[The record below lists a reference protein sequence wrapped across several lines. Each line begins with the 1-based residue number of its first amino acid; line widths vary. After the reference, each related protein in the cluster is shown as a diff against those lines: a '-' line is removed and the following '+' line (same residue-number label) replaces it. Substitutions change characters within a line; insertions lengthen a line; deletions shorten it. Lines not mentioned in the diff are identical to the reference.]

1 MKFLII
7 LAWKNLSRYRK
18 RTIITAA
25 ALAFGLGLYIFMDSM
40 LVGAEVESERNL
52 IWYETASARIMHE
65 DYWAEKDSLPL
76 KYALDNRG
84 ELLAKLEAE
93 GIAATPRTVF
103 FGEIIM
109 MKDPYPEDGSMFTK
123 IFAIDPATDEDV
135 FEFKK
140 TIVAGRYLEPGE
152 DGVML
157 GSWLAEDI
165 GAEIGFPLTI
175 VTRGRDGYKQT
186 IDVEVVGII
195 NCPNPY
201 INRAS
206 MFIPLYTADYYLAME
221 GGVTEI
227 DIKYKD
233 YKKAEA
239 VSMELEEKLGKDL
252 NGWVILPWQIL
263 AKDYVMFSEM
273 KQGGSSIFLLLVFV
287 IAAVGVS
294 NTMLMAVFERERE
307 LGMMRAMGMK
317 DSQVK
322 MAFFIEA
329 AGIGVIGSICG
340 IILGVILDFWLVNYG
355 IDFTFMV
362 RDIDIGYRISGIFY
376 GAWNFTTMIQAL
388 IIGVFMTIGVAY
400 FPIRRGLKLEIT
412 ECLRDK

>member
-1 MKFLII
+1 MKFLIT

-40 LVGAEVESERNL
+40 LMGAEIESERNL
-52 IWYETASARIMHE
+52 IWYETASARIMHQ

-76 KYALDNRG
+76 KYALDNTD
-84 ELLAKLEAE
+84 ELLAKLDKE

-109 MKDPYPEDGSMFTK
+109 LKDPYPEDGSMFTK

-140 TIVAGRYLEPGE
+140 TIEAGRYLEPGE
-152 DGVML
+152 EGVML

-206 MFIPLYTADYYLAME
+206 LFIPLDTADYYLAME

-227 DIKYKD
+227 DLKYKD
-233 YKKAEA
+233 YNEAEK
-239 VSMELEEKLGKDL
+239 VSIELEKKLGKDL

-273 KQGGSSIFLLLVFV
+273 KKGGSSIFLLLVFV

-322 MAFFIEA
+322 TAFFIEA

-340 IILGVILDFWLVNYG
+340 IILGVILDFWLVNWG
-355 IDFTFMV
+355 IDFSFMMRQV
-362 RDIDIGYRISGIFY
+362 DSGYRISGIFY

-388 IIGVFMTIGVAY
+388 IIGVFMTVGVAY

-412 ECLRDK
+412 DCLRDK

>member
-40 LVGAEVESERNL
+40 LVGLEVDSERNL
-52 IWYETASARIMHE
+52 IWFETSSARIMNK
-65 DYWAEKDSLPL
+65 DYWAEKDTLPL
-76 KYALDNRG
+76 KYALDNTN
-84 ELLAKLEAE
+84 ELMERLDKE

-103 FGEIIM
+103 SGEIIM
-109 MKDPYPEDGSMFTK
+109 MKDPYLEDGSMFTK
-123 IFAIDPATDEDV
+123 IFAIDPATDENV

-140 TIVAGRYLEPGE
+140 TIEAGRYLEPGE

-165 GAEIGFPLTI
+165 GAEVGFPLTI
-175 VTRGRDGYKQT
+175 ITRGRDGYKQT
-186 IDVEVVGII
+186 IDVEIVGII

-206 MFIPLYTADYYLAME
+206 MFIPLDTADYYLAME

-227 DIKYKD
+227 NLKYTD
-233 YKKAEA
+233 YTKAET

-263 AKDYVMFSEM
+263 AKDFVSLAEM
-273 KQGGSSIFLLLVFV
+273 KRGSSSIFLLLVFV

-322 MAFFIEA
+322 TAFFLEA
-329 AGIGVIGSICG
+329 TGIGVIGSIFG
-340 IILGVILDFWLVNYG
+340 IILGIGLNFWIVNYG
-355 IDFTFMV
+355 IDYSFMM
-362 RDIDIGYRISGIFY
+362 REIDVGYRIAGVAR
-376 GAWNFTTMIQAL
+376 GVWNFDTMIQAL
-388 IIGVFMTIGVAY
+388 ILGVIMTVGVAY

-412 ECLRDK
+412 ECLKDK

>member
-25 ALAFGLGLYIFMDSM
+25 ALAFGLGMYIFMDSM

-76 KYALDNRG
+76 KYALDNTD
-84 ELLAKLEAE
+84 ELLTLLKEE
-93 GIAATPRTVF
+93 GIPATPRTVF

-135 FEFKK
+135 FEFKR
-140 TIVAGRYLEPGE
+140 TIEAGRYLEPGE

-206 MFIPLYTADYYLAME
+206 MFIPLETADYYLAME

-227 DIKYKD
+227 DIKYRD
-233 YKKAEA
+233 YKKAET
-239 VSMELEEKLGKDL
+239 VSMGLEEKLGKDL
-252 NGWVILPWQIL
+252 NGWVILPWQVL

>member
-7 LAWKNLSRYRK
+7 LAWKNLSRYKK
-18 RTIITAA
+18 RTIITAG
-25 ALAFGLGLYIFMDSM
+25 ALAFGIGLYIFMDSM
-40 LVGAEVESERNL
+40 LMGAEVESERNL
-52 IWYETASARIMHE
+52 IWFETSSARIMHQ
-65 DYWAEKDSLPL
+65 DYWSEKDSLPL
-76 KYALDNRG
+76 KYALDNTD
-84 ELLAKLEAE
+84 ELLARLDKE

-109 MKDPYPEDGSMFTK
+109 LKDPYPEDGSMFTK

-140 TIVAGRYLEPGE
+140 TIEAGRYLEPGE
-152 DGVML
+152 EGVML

-206 MFIPLYTADYYLAME
+206 LFIPLDTADYYLAME

-227 DIKYKD
+227 DLKYKD
-233 YKKAEA
+233 YNEAEK
-239 VSMELEEKLGKDL
+239 VSIELEKKLGKDL

-273 KQGGSSIFLLLVFV
+273 KKGGSSIFLLLVFV

-322 MAFFIEA
+322 TTFFIEA
-329 AGIGVIGSICG
+329 AGIGIIGSIFG

-355 IDFTFMV
+355 IDFSFMI
-362 RDIDIGYRISGIFY
+362 RDMDIGYRISGIFY

-388 IIGVFMTIGVAY
+388 IIGVFMTVGVAY

>member
-52 IWYETASARIMHE
+52 IWYETASARIMHM

-76 KYALDNRG
+76 KYALDNTG
-84 ELLAKLEAE
+84 ELLTKLEAE

-140 TIVAGRYLEPGE
+140 TIEAGRYLEPGE

-165 GAEIGFPLTI
+165 GAEVGFPLTI
-175 VTRGRDGYKQT
+175 VTRGRDGYKET

-206 MFIPLYTADYYLAME
+206 MFIPLETADYYLAME

-233 YKKAEA
+233 YKKAET
-239 VSMELEEKLGKDL
+239 VSVELEEKLGKDL

-322 MAFFIEA
+322 TAFFIEA
-329 AGIGVIGSICG
+329 AGIGIIGSIFG
-340 IILGVILDFWLVNYG
+340 IILGLILDFWLVNYG
-355 IDFTFMV
+355 IDFSFMV

-376 GAWNFTTMIQAL
+376 GAWNFGTMIQAL
-388 IIGVFMTIGVAY
+388 IIGVFMTVGVAY
-400 FPIRRGLKLEIT
+400 FPIKRGLKLEIT

>member
-1 MKFLII
+1 MKFLIT

-40 LVGAEVESERNL
+40 LMGAEVESERNL
-52 IWYETASARIMHE
+52 IWFETSSARIMHQ

-84 ELLAKLEAE
+84 ELLTRLDKE

-109 MKDPYPEDGSMFTK
+109 LKDPYPEDGSMFTK

-140 TIVAGRYLEPGE
+140 TIEAGRYLEPGE

-206 MFIPLYTADYYLAME
+206 LFIPLDTADYYLAME

-227 DIKYKD
+227 DLKYRD
-233 YKKAEA
+233 YKEAEK
-239 VSMELEEKLGKDL
+239 VSIELEKKLGKDL

-273 KQGGSSIFLLLVFV
+273 KKGGSSIFLLLVFV

-322 MAFFIEA
+322 IAFFIEA
-329 AGIGVIGSICG
+329 AGIGIIGSIFG
-340 IILGVILDFWLVNYG
+340 IILGFILDFWLVNYG
-355 IDFTFMV
+355 IDFSFMI
-362 RDIDIGYRISGIFY
+362 RDMDIGYRISGIFY

-388 IIGVFMTIGVAY
+388 FVGVFMTVGVAY

-412 ECLRDK
+412 DCLRDK

>member
-1 MKFLII
+1 MKFLIV
-7 LAWKNLSRYRK
+7 LAWKNLSRYKK

-40 LVGAEVESERNL
+40 LLGAEVESERNL
-52 IWYETASARIMHE
+52 IWYETASARIMHQ
-65 DYWAEKDSLPL
+65 DYWEEKDSLPL
-76 KYALDNRG
+76 KYALDNTE
-84 ELLAKLEAE
+84 ELLARLDKE

-109 MKDPYPEDGSMFTK
+109 TKDPYPEDGSMFTK

-140 TIVAGRYLEPGE
+140 TIEAGRYLEPGE
-152 DGVML
+152 EGVML

-165 GAEIGFPLTI
+165 GAKVGFPLTI
-175 VTRGRDGYKQT
+175 VTRGKDGYKQT

-206 MFIPLYTADYYLAME
+206 MFIPLDTADYYLAME

-227 DIKYKD
+227 DLKYRH
-233 YKKAEA
+233 YKEAEK
-239 VSMELEEKLGKDL
+239 VSIELEDKLRDDL

-263 AKDYVMFSEM
+263 AKQYVMFTEM
-273 KQGGSSIFLLLVFV
+273 KRGGSGIFLILVFV

-322 MAFFIEA
+322 TAFFIEA
-329 AGIGVIGSICG
+329 AGIGIIGSIFG
-340 IILGVILDFWLVNYG
+340 IILGFVLDFWLVNYG
-355 IDFTFMV
+355 IDFSFMM
-362 RDIDIGYRISGIFY
+362 RDMDVGYRISGIFY
-376 GAWNFTTMIQAL
+376 GAWNFATMVKAL
-388 IIGVFMTIGVAY
+388 IFGVIMTAGVSY

>member
-25 ALAFGLGLYIFMDSM
+25 ALAFGLGMYIFMDSM

-76 KYALDNRG
+76 KYALDNTD
-84 ELLAKLEAE
+84 ELLTLLKEE
-93 GIAATPRTVF
+93 GIPATPRTVF

-135 FEFKK
+135 FEFKR
-140 TIVAGRYLEPGE
+140 TIEAGRYLEPGE

-206 MFIPLYTADYYLAME
+206 MFIPLETADYYLAME

-227 DIKYKD
+227 DIKYRD
-233 YKKAEA
+233 YKKAET
-239 VSMELEEKLGKDL
+239 VSMGLEEKLGKDL

>member
-18 RTIITAA
+18 RTIITAV

-40 LVGAEVESERNL
+40 LVGLEVESERNL

-65 DYWAEKDSLPL
+65 DYWAEKDTLPL
-76 KYALDNRG
+76 KYALDNID
-84 ELLAKLEAE
+84 ELLAKLKKE
-93 GIAATPRTVF
+93 GIPATPRTVF
-103 FGEIIM
+103 SGEIIM
-109 MKDPYPEDGSMFTK
+109 MQDPYPEDGSMFTK
-123 IFAIDPATDEDV
+123 IFAIDPETDENV

-140 TIVAGRYLEPGE
+140 TIEKGRYLKPGE
-152 DGVML
+152 EGVML

-165 GAEIGFPLTI
+165 GAEVGFPLTI
-175 VTRGRDGYKQT
+175 ITRGRDGYKET

-206 MFIPLYTADYYLAME
+206 LFIPLDIADYYLAME

-233 YKKAEA
+233 YKKAET
-239 VSMELEEKLGKDL
+239 VSPELEEKLGKDL

-263 AKDYVMFSEM
+263 ARDFVMLAQA
-273 KQGGSSIFLLLVFV
+273 KKGGSSVFLLLVFV

-294 NTMLMAVFERERE
+294 NTMLMAVFEREKE

-322 MAFFIEA
+322 TAFFIEA
-329 AGIGVIGSICG
+329 AGIGIIGSIFG
-340 IILGVILDFWLVNYG
+340 IIVGIGLDFWLVNYG
-355 IDFTFMV
+355 IDYSFFMREMDV
-362 RDIDIGYRISGIFY
+362 GYRISGIAY
-376 GAWNFTTMIQAL
+376 GVWNTNTMIQAL
-388 IIGVFMTIGVAY
+388 IIGVLMTVGVAY
-400 FPIRRGLKLEIT
+400 FPIKRGLKLEIT
-412 ECLRDK
+412 EALRDK

>member
-1 MKFLII
+1 MKFLIT

-40 LVGAEVESERNL
+40 LMGAEIESERNL
-52 IWYETASARIMHE
+52 IWYETASARIMHQ

-76 KYALDNRG
+76 KYALDNTD
-84 ELLAKLEAE
+84 ELLAKLDKE

-109 MKDPYPEDGSMFTK
+109 LKDPYPEDGSMFTK

-140 TIVAGRYLEPGE
+140 TIEAGRYLEPGE
-152 DGVML
+152 EGVML

-186 IDVEVVGII
+186 IDVEVVGIL

-206 MFIPLYTADYYLAME
+206 LFIPLDTADYYLAME

-227 DIKYKD
+227 DLKYKD
-233 YKKAEA
+233 YNEAEK
-239 VSMELEEKLGKDL
+239 VSIELEKKLGKDL

-273 KQGGSSIFLLLVFV
+273 KKGGSSIFLLLVFV

-322 MAFFIEA
+322 TAFFIEA

-340 IILGVILDFWLVNYG
+340 IILGVILDFWLVNWG
-355 IDFTFMV
+355 IDFSFMMRQV
-362 RDIDIGYRISGIFY
+362 DSGYRISGIFY

-388 IIGVFMTIGVAY
+388 IIGVFMTVGVAY

-412 ECLRDK
+412 DCLRDK

>member
-1 MKFLII
+1 MKFLVI
-7 LAWKNLSRYRK
+7 LALKNLSRYRK

-25 ALAFGLGLYIFMDSM
+25 ALAFGLGMYIFMDSM
-40 LVGAEVESERNL
+40 LVGAEIDSERNL
-52 IWYETASARIMHE
+52 IWYETTSARIMHE
-65 DYWAEKDSLPL
+65 NYWEEKDSLPL
-76 KYALDNRG
+76 KYALDNTE
-84 ELLAKLEAE
+84 ELLVKLKEE
-93 GIAATPRTVF
+93 GIPATPRTVF
-103 FGEIIM
+103 SGEIIM

-123 IFAIDPATDEDV
+123 IFAIDPTTDENV

-140 TIVAGRYLEPGE
+140 TIESGRYLKPGE

-165 GAEIGFPLTI
+165 GAEVGFPLTI
-175 VTRGRDGYKQT
+175 ITRGRDGYQET
-186 IDVEVVGII
+186 IDVEIVGII

-206 MFIPLYTADYYLAME
+206 LFIPLDIADYYLAMD

-227 DIKYKD
+227 DLKYKD
-233 YKKAEA
+233 YKKAETI
-239 VSMELEEKLGKDL
+239 SIELEKKLGKGL

-263 AKDYVMFSEM
+263 ARDFVMLAQS
-273 KQGGSSIFLLLVFV
+273 KKGGSSIFLLLVFV

-322 MAFFIEA
+322 AAFFIEA
-329 AGIGVIGSICG
+329 AGIGLIGSVFG
-340 IILGVILDFWLVNYG
+340 IILGIGLDFWLVNYG
-355 IDFTFMV
+355 IDFSYLM
-362 RDIDIGYRISGIFY
+362 REMDAGYRIAGMFY
-376 GAWNFTTMIQAL
+376 GAWNFGTMVKAL
-388 IIGVFMTIGVAY
+388 IIGILMTIVVAY
-400 FPIRRGLKLEIT
+400 FPIKRGLKLEIT